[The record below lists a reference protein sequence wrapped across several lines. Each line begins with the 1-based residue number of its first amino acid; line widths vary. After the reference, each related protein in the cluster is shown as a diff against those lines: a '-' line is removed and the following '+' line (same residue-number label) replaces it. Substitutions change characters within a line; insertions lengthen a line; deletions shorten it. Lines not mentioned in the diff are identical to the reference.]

1 MSVQYSVAVRNA
13 MLDAIESTT
22 GASAVL
28 RIYTGTAPANC
39 AASATGTLL
48 VDMSLPSDWMNN
60 ASGGTKTLNGTW
72 TAAATGTGTA
82 GYYRI
87 WDSTATTCH
96 EQGSVTM
103 TAGGG
108 DITLDNTNIATTQ
121 VVTITSKTIT
131 AGNA

>member
-13 MLDAIESTT
+13 MLDAIETTT
-22 GASAVL
+22 GNAAVL

-39 AASATGTLL
+39 AATATGTVL
-48 VDMSLPSDWMNN
+48 VTMNLPSDWMNN
-60 ASGGTKTLNGTW
+60 ASGGIKTLNGTW
-72 TAAATGTGTA
+72 TASASDTGTA

-87 WDSTATTCH
+87 LDNTSTTCH
-96 EQGSVTM
+96 EQGTVTM
-103 TAGGG
+103 TGGGG
-108 DITLDNTNIATTQ
+108 DITLDNTSIASAQ